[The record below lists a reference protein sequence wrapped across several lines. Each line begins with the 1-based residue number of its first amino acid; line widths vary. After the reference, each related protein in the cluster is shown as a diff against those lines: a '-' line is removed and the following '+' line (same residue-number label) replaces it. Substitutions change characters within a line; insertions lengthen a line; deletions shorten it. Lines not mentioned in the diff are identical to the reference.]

1 VKFVDEFRS
10 SDYSKRLVETL
21 QTISRSS
28 PQTINI
34 MEVCGTHTMAIFR
47 YGIRDVLPANVNLI
61 SGPGCP
67 VCVTPQSYIDTA
79 LELIC
84 RKDVIMATF
93 GDMMKVPGRRSSL
106 LKKKAE
112 GADIRIVYSPMDCLT
127 LAAENPSKQ
136 IVFLAVGF
144 ETTAPMTAV
153 TAIEARKKGLTNLF
167 FFTAHK
173 IVPPVMEALI
183 KDQDVN
189 LDGFLLPGNVCAI
202 IGTEPFGFLSKEFK
216 IPGVVTGF
224 EPVDILQG
232 LNTLVSLISEKDYK
246 IANDYKRIVR
256 PDGNVKAKEYLN
268 KAFNLVDSNWRGIGK
283 VPKSGLEFN
292 RQFEEFDALKHF
304 EISYEEYDGDS
315 GCRCGEILKGKINPT
330 QCPLFKQLCTPENPV
345 GSCMVSSEGTCA
357 AYFRYYK
364 EPRKM
369 EV

>member
-1 VKFVDEFRS
+1 MKYVDEFRS
-10 SDYSKRLVETL
+10 SDYSKRLVENL
-21 QTISRSS
+21 QTISRNS
-28 PQTINI
+28 PHKINI
-34 MEVCGTHTMAIFR
+34 MEVCGSHTMAIFR
-47 YGIRDVLPANVNLI
+47 YGIRDVLPPNVNLI

-84 RKDVIMATF
+84 RKDVIITTF
-93 GDMMKVPGRRSSL
+93 GDMMKIPGRRSSL

-127 LAAENPSKQ
+127 IAADNPSKQ

-153 TAIEARKKGLTNLF
+153 TAIEARKKGLSNLF

-173 IVPPVMEALI
+173 IVPPVMKALVI
-183 KDQDVN
+183 DPDLN

-202 IGTEPFGFLSKEFK
+202 IGTEPFEFLSREFK

-232 LNTLVSLISEKDYK
+232 INTLVSLISNKDYR

-256 PDGNVKAKEYLN
+256 TDGNPNAREYMN

-283 VPKSGLEFN
+283 VTKSGLEFN
-292 RQFEEFDALKHF
+292 RDFEAFDALKHF
-304 EISYEEYDGDS
+304 KIGYEEYDGGS
-315 GCRCGEILKGKINPT
+315 GCRCGEILKGKIKPT
-330 QCPLFKQLCTPENPV
+330 QCPLFKKLCTPENPV

-357 AYFRYYK
+357 AYFRYYI
-364 EPRKM
+364 EL
-369 EV
+369 